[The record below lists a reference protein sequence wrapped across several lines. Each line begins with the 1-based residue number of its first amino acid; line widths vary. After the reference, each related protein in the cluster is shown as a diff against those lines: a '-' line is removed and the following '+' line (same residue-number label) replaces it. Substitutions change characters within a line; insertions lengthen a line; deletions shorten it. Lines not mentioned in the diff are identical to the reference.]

1 MYYIFFVF
9 NVQSLKTFLFFYFYS
24 IVPTQNDFP
33 YPPVFLHLAC
43 NSLKIAS
50 FIYYCFP
57 LQI

>member
-1 MYYIFFVF
+1 MYCIT
-9 NVQSLKTFLFFYFYS
+9 KIKCTIIEKKFLFFLFYS

-33 YPPVFLHLAC
+33 YPPGFLHLAC

-57 LQI
+57 LRI